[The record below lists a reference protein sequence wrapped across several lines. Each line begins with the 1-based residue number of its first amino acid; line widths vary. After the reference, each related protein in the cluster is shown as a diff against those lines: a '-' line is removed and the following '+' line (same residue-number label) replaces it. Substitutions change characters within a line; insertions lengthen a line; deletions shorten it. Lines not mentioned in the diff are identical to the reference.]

1 MGDITQKN
9 ITQSFYVNYADDGT
23 TTILVDERT
32 KYYEDN
38 KYLSSVQ
45 NTRTITSS
53 SDWSGER
60 DDIKAVADKLWTS

>member
-1 MGDITQKN
+1 VGDITQKDH
-9 ITQSFYVNYADDGT
+9 IQSFYVKYNDDGT
-23 TTILVDERT
+23 ATILVDERT

-38 KYLSSVQ
+38 KYLSSTQ
-45 NTRTITSS
+45 TTRSITSS

>member
-1 MGDITQKN
+1 MGDITQKD

-23 TTILVDERT
+23 ATILVDERT

-38 KYLSSVQ
+38 RYLSSVQ

-60 DDIKAVADKLWTS
+60 DDIKAVVDKLWTS